1 MNVGW
6 YLNHFISILRSHLRR
21 REQKPIT
28 EKPCVKVDHLYLEMF
43 YFYAQFYLFSFY
55 LLTFEKWE
63 INHSRLS
70 SIGFMCHPT
79 TSTLFNIRDI
89 YFHHSYLHSNSLR
102 CDSTKVLF
110 IYIEK
115 IYAKLNDVSNDIWRK
130 QNTNNFL
137 ECSFFLK
144 FGWFVFL

>member
-6 YLNHFISILRSHLRR
+6 YLNHFISILRSHLRH

-43 YFYAQFYLFSFY
+43 YFYAQFYL
-55 LLTFEKWE
+55 LTFEKWE
-63 INHSRLS
+63 INHGRLS
-70 SIGFMCHPT
+70 SVDFMCRPT